1 MAAVESAVTLR
12 GDGGTF
18 FGAAAA
24 AASAAAPDAEA
35 VLAYRSGAAPRRGK
49 PRSRALRRVRRHA
62 SAVEDDIGNARGDQA
77 REGRED
83 CEEREEGSGGG
94 GGADADAGA
103 GADEPDSRSAWPRG
117 EQAEVQNCKGEGP
130 HNHFYDI
137 ARVSVS
143 RPSFSWADP
152 VMWPCYFSPNFK

>member
-49 PRSRALRRVRRHA
+49 PRRRALRRVRRHA

-152 VMWPCYFSPNFK
+152 VMWPC

>member
-1 MAAVESAVTLR
+1 MR

-49 PRSRALRRVRRHA
+49 PRRRALRRVRRHA

-117 EQAEVQNCKGEGP
+117 EQAEVQNCTRRGP
-130 HNHFYDI
+130 T
-137 ARVSVS
+137 
-143 RPSFSWADP
+143 
-152 VMWPCYFSPNFK
+152 